1 MLQSLIRVEAYP
13 RGGKRKS
20 AMSSLVKSQETY
32 VSHRGAAES
41 RIRSICRGS
50 SEEERSPDKREVGMS
65 QFPLGTTGE
74 GASAFDLFKKAPSF
88 KENVSG
94 NNRQISFS
102 MAP

>member
-1 MLQSLIRVEAYP
+1 MPMWWNGIHYRLKICRPFGIE
-13 RGGKRKS
+13 G
-20 AMSSLVKSQETY
+20 SSPSIGT
-32 VSHRGAAES
+32 
-41 RIRSICRGS
+41 ICRGS

-94 NNRQISFS
+94 YNRQISFLYGS
-102 MAP
+102 VA